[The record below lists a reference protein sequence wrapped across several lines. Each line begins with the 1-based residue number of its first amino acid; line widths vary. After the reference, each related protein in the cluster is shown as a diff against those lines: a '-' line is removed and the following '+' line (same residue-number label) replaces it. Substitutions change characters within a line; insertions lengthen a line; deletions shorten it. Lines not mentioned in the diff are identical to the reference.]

1 MSFGPLIG
9 IKNFELYTSLLSSD
23 VKYYKLKN
31 KFEDT
36 SFINNIKCYDII
48 GLVETHL
55 VESLPAPLKNYNIH
69 HTYRKQNVKTKRNF
83 GGISVLIKKKPI
95 NSGENTNSN
104 FVWLKLSSSFYNLE
118 KDLFVCFLH
127 IPIENSTYSQ
137 SQGDQ
142 FEQLTQDI
150 LNYSD
155 KGDIL
160 LCGDFNG
167 RVSTLHDFIVNDSDG
182 AGNNWN
188 YDNKYNVDSCRFRD
202 NQDKIVTTR
211 GKHILDLCVQSRLRI
226 EELLVI
232 WKANILFITP

>member
-1 MSFGPLIG
+1 MS
-9 IKNFELYTSLLSSD
+9 
-23 VKYYKLKN
+23 
-31 KFEDT
+31 
-36 SFINNIKCYDII
+36 
-48 GLVETHL
+48 
-55 VESLPAPLKNYNIH
+55 A
-69 HTYRKQNVKTKRNF
+69 
-83 GGISVLIKKKPI
+83 
-95 NSGENTNSN
+95 
-104 FVWLKLSSSFYNLE
+104 FYIFHQ
-118 KDLFVCFLH
+118 KIQH
-127 IPIENSTYSQ
+127 IV

-188 YDNKYNVDSCRFRD
+188 YDNEYNVDSCRFRD